1 MRFMMIV
8 KASEDSEAGVMPTEE
23 LLNEMGKYNEELAG
37 AGVLLAGEGLHPSST
52 GARIRFSRK
61 NPPQII
67 DGPFSDTDD
76 LVAGFWLIDVKS
88 REEALEW
95 AKRVPFQD
103 GELEV
108 RRVFEADDFG
118 DQFTPE
124 MREREDRLRERI
136 SRQ

>member
-1 MRFMMIV
+1 MIV
-8 KASEDSEAGVMPTEE
+8 KASEESEAGVMPTEE
-23 LLNEMGKYNEELAG
+23 LLNEMGKYNEELAA
-37 AGVLLAGEGLHPSST
+37 AGVLLAGEGLHPSSM
-52 GARIRFSRK
+52 GARILFSGK
-61 NPPQII
+61 NPPQVI
-67 DGPFSDTDD
+67 DGPFSATDD

-108 RRVFEADDFG
+108 RQVFEADDFG